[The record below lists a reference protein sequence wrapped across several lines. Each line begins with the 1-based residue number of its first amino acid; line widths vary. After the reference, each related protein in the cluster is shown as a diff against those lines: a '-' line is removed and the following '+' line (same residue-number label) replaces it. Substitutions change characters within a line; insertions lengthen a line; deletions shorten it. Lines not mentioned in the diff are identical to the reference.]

1 MTLDDILW
9 NYTRYMGLY
18 MVNIPYYGIY
28 PMIYGMQYGLDN
40 WEITNDSTAE
50 IDGWNSM
57 FVSFKIDKFKRLLRW
72 NRLNWIKIE

>member
-1 MTLDDILW
+1 MGNIPYYGISPILYGMKYWIWEISSMTLDDILW

-50 IDGWNSM
+50 IDG
-57 FVSFKIDKFKRLLRW
+57 
-72 NRLNWIKIE
+72 